1 MFLVFEGADGV
12 GKSTQIGLLA
22 EHLRRTDAREVLVV
36 QEPGGTRL
44 GESVRDLLL
53 NSKHEKLGPATE
65 LFLFMAARSHLV
77 STRIRPALD
86 GGAIVLCDRF
96 LWSSVVYQGIVGG
109 LGEEEVLRQ
118 AELAVGEVRPTRT
131 FMLHVDE
138 DEVERRRRER
148 RSADRFEN
156 RDVSFHRRVRE
167 AFLQIARRHADAIDL
182 VDAGGVPEAVHRRIL
197 DALSAMD
204 GRTAGEATEAET

>member
-1 MFLVFEGADGV
+1 
-12 GKSTQIGLLA
+12 
-22 EHLRRTDAREVLVV
+22 
-36 QEPGGTRL
+36 
-44 GESVRDLLL
+44 
-53 NSKHEKLGPATE
+53 
-65 LFLFMAARSHLV
+65 
-77 STRIRPALD
+77 
-86 GGAIVLCDRF
+86 
-96 LWSSVVYQGIVGG
+96 
-109 LGEEEVLRQ
+109 
-118 AELAVGEVRPTRT
+118 
-131 FMLHVDE
+131 MLHVDE